1 MGARRSGRAT
11 ALAVLALVFA
21 AGLAGCDGTADSIGY
36 DQKSG
41 GHLAPLTKPASY
53 PNLFKELGHSD
64 VEIANKIAAWF
75 AQLFH
80 GDAGSQSIYFT
91 VGTDQANIQDILHNK
106 EIRTEGMGL
115 GMMVAVQ
122 LDKREEF
129 DRLWTYAAT
138 VLERKNGAGR
148 GYFQSHCD
156 TPTMTTEPCDDPYGE
171 QQMLTALIFAHDRWG
186 STTTID
192 YETEALELLNVLRH
206 KEDENGG
213 VVDGVTNTFDVSS
226 GLPWDVPTDVA
237 ASQSFGR
244 PSIVMP
250 AYYDLWAQA
259 TGDAFWT
266 RAAAAARD
274 YWRRA
279 AHPMTGLMPV
289 KATFTGEAVP
299 NYDNFLAESY
309 RAQINMALDQIW
321 TTAVPDDWEV
331 TEADR
336 LLSFFSDEGIDT
348 YGATFTVDGTTID
361 PSHDWALV
369 ACNGVT
375 AMIARM
381 SLDRAK
387 YVSNVWAVPPPVG
400 TGRYYTGI
408 LGLTSL
414 LMLSG
419 QYMIW

>member
-21 AGLAGCDGTADSIGY
+21 AGLAGCDGTSDSIGY

-41 GHLAPLTKPASY
+41 GHLAPLTKPTTY
-53 PNLFKELGHSD
+53 PNLFRELGHSD

-80 GDAGSQSIYFT
+80 GDAGSQSIYFP
-91 VGTDQANIQDILHNK
+91 VGPDQANIQDILHNK

-115 GMMVAVQ
+115 GMMIAVQ

-129 DRLWTYAAT
+129 DRLWTYAAI
-138 VLERKNGAGR
+138 VLERENGAGR

-156 TPTMTTEPCDDPYGE
+156 TPTTTEPCDDPYGE

-213 VVDGVTNTFDVSS
+213 VVDGVTNTFDVTSA
-226 GLPWDVPTDVA
+226 LPYTVPTDMA
-237 ASQSFGR
+237 AAQQFGR

-259 TGDAFWT
+259 TGDPFWT
-266 RAAAAARD
+266 RAATASRG
-274 YWRRA
+274 YWMRTA
-279 AHPMTGLMPV
+279 NPNTGLMPV
-289 KATFTGEAVP
+289 RATFEGEPVMP
-299 NYDNFLAESY
+299 WDNFLAEAY
-309 RAQINMALDQIW
+309 RAQINMALDHIW
-321 TTAVPDDWEV
+321 TTGVPDDWEV
-331 TEADR
+331 AEANR
-336 LLSFFSDEGIDT
+336 LLSFFTGKGIDNYNAT
-348 YGATFTVDGTTID
+348 YTLAGVALDSARD
-361 PSHDWALV
+361 NALV

-375 AMIARM
+375 AMIATK
-381 SLDRAK
+381 LDRAS
-387 YVSNVWAVPPPVG
+387 YVNEVWALPPPVG
-400 TGRYYTGI
+400 MSRYYSGI